1 MADDPIAQ
9 LRLSLMQD
17 LLPVGLAV
25 VKRAKN
31 GGPSKVA
38 EVFGSSS
45 QPLKDLRS
53 EGESEAS
60 IVRERLD
67 QISPGLGNPVMP
79 VTVEIDN
86 DAEDLSQSRELKEE
100 HQQLIVV
107 LNQINSRLDL
117 LDQYLQED
125 VKNTTST

>member
-17 LLPVGLAV
+17 FLPVGLAV

-31 GGPSKVA
+31 GGPRKVA

-45 QPLKDLRS
+45 QPLSDLRS

-86 DAEDLSQSRELKEE
+86 DEEDLSQSHELKEE
-100 HQQLIVV
+100 HQQLVVV
-107 LNQINSRLDL
+107 LNKINSRLDL

-125 VKNTTST
+125 VKNKTST